1 MTSSDELLALHAL
14 RLKGHGGSNRLAARF
29 GLDPEL
35 VDELMQDFEAYG
47 WVSRVGLPGLPSWS
61 LTGAGKAANERM
73 LAEQLDASGGRGAVV
88 EAHRAFLPLN
98 ARLQKACTDWQLRPT
113 RSDSMAMNDHG
124 DFAWDDR
131 ILGELRTLAGR
142 LVRIEAQLAA
152 ALDRF
157 AGYQKR
163 YVAALT
169 RAEAGQ
175 WVWVDGVG
183 IDSVHAVWFE
193 LHEDLLA
200 TLGIERGSKG
210 A

>member
-1 MTSSDELLALHAL
+1 MTASVELLALHAL
-14 RLKGHGGSNRLAARF
+14 RLKGHGGSYRLAARF
-29 GLDPEL
+29 GLDPER

-61 LTGAGKAANERM
+61 LTAAGKEANERM
-73 LAEQLDASGGRGAVV
+73 LAEQLDASGARPSVV

-98 ARLQKACTDWQLRPT
+98 ARLQKACTDWQLRPA
-113 RSDSMAMNDHG
+113 RGDSMAINDHG
-124 DFAWDDR
+124 DFDWDDA
-131 ILGELRTLAGR
+131 ILRELRTLGGR
-142 LVRIEAQLAA
+142 LVRIEALLTT

-157 AGYQKR
+157 AGYRER

-183 IDSVHAVWFE
+183 IDSLHVVWFE

-200 TLGIERGSKG
+200 TLGLERGSKG